1 MQRAFLSFYHGLAC
15 NEHRAARILHLR
27 HDSTDLFFSNIKKSL
42 SAMPFAHQ
50 HQHQHHLDHHLHHT
64 NYIPFAI
71 PFTPIRVRQHAGHGI
86 LGLGGR
92 VGLGTGRYKINEGG

>member
-1 MQRAFLSFYHGLAC
+1 M
-15 NEHRAARILHLR
+15 
-27 HDSTDLFFSNIKKSL
+27 
-42 SAMPFAHQ
+42 
-50 HQHQHHLDHHLHHT
+50 
-64 NYIPFAI
+64 PFAI